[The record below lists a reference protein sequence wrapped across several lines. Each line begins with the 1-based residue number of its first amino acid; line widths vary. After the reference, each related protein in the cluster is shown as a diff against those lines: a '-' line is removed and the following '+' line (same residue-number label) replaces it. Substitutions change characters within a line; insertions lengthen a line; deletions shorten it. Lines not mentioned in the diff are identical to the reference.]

1 MSYNRI
7 EFFYNLRTYLRD
19 PIGAGCRAIRLAGGG
34 ALLPQGMGGFPR
46 SRLACECL
54 KDLQG
59 IEIGGSA
66 ANAFGLNTRNVDF
79 VDHQK
84 VDSVYA
90 REQRRVCGEV
100 MPVDVIAAGDS
111 LPMDDATT
119 DFVIASHV
127 IEHFYDPIA
136 AILEWI
142 RVSERFVYII
152 APHKDRTLDRHRAV
166 TPADELVQRFRE
178 TKTSDSLKDQHWS
191 VWRTADFVEL
201 IDFLEL
207 PIHTVQ
213 DRDDKIGNG
222 FAVVIGDLV
231 SLDRDQWRNRIK
243 NKLAES

>member
-1 MSYNRI
+1 MNPSELLSR
-7 EFFYNLRTYLRD
+7 LQTYMRD

-46 SRLACECL
+46 SRLASVWL

-90 REQRRVCGEV
+90 REQRRVCGAV
-100 MPVDVIAAGDS
+100 MPVELIAAGDS
-111 LPMDDATT
+111 LPLNDIAT

-127 IEHFYDPIA
+127 IEHFYNPIA
-136 AILEWI
+136 AILEWV
-142 RVSERFVYII
+142 RVSKRFVYIV
-152 APHKDRTLDRHRAV
+152 APHKDRTFDRDRAV
-166 TPADELVQRFRE
+166 TPVEELVQRFRE
-178 TKTSDSLKDQHWS
+178 TKKADTFPDQHWS
-191 VWRTADFVEL
+191 VWRTEDFVEL
-201 IDFLEL
+201 IEFLEL

-222 FAVVIGDLV
+222 FTVVIGDLA
-231 SLDRDQWRNRIK
+231 SQERDVWRVHIEQ
-243 NKLAES
+243 KLARP